1 MEQKCTE
8 FKPFKFYGP
17 FLLPHCG
24 RRKKTNPHMRA
35 FWAATLAFTFA
46 FIGWFAFAPLMT
58 VVRKD
63 IGLCDNDAEVQ
74 LDIENVKCICKKG
87 CKQTLGNAK
96 MASVSFDVFTRF
108 MMGSVIE
115 AIGPKNADVAFL
127 LFGALFCASGSLV
140 TNGIGLIIVRF
151 FVSCLGS
158 TFVVNQVWN
167 TIMFSREVVGTA
179 NATAGGWGNL
189 GGGLTQTIMP
199 LLYRFFHDGLGM
211 ELHYAWR
218 AAMLVPPAIFLTLA
232 CWIFFCCQDTTVG
245 KFDVAIL
252 GKTRKAGPMTYFKC
266 LKDYRVVF
274 MMYQYSACF
283 GCELVM
289 NNTLATHFS
298 DYFGVDL
305 VAAGA
310 LAMSFGGMNL
320 FARSLGGILSDY
332 LNKGYAMPGR
342 LWAHFISLFGQAVM
356 LFVFGCVTSDM
367 GWPVALVVL
376 CIFSIFVN
384 MAEGTSYGIVPYMI
398 PEEVP
403 VVSAMVGAAGTLGA
417 LVATRLCYMTT
428 EDDLDGFKYHA
439 VYVMISALSV
449 IPMRWQNMGWM
460 FGGAKQRCSNFQK
473 EALGETPNDT
483 APEKT
488 AGKTEHAPSSTDAPT
503 PPSTDAPAPPA
514 TKAPSQP
521 KEEVQV

>member
-1 MEQKCTE
+1 MAALDTPVEFEVPTNREQKCTE
-8 FKPFKFYGP
+8 FRPFKFYGP

-24 RRKKTNPHMRA
+24 KRKKTNPHMRA

-63 IGLCDNDAEVQ
+63 IGLCDNDAAVQ
-74 LDIENVKCICKKG
+74 VDVENVKCVCKKA

-96 MASVSFDVFTRF
+96 MASVAFDVFTRF
-108 MMGSVIE
+108 LMGSFIE
-115 AIGPKNADVAFL
+115 FLGPKNADTIFL

-140 TNGIGLIIVRF
+140 KNGTGLIIVRF

-189 GGGLTQTIMP
+189 GGGLTQTLMP
-199 LLYRFFHDGLGM
+199 LLYRFFHDGLGL

-218 AAMLVPPAIFLTLA
+218 AAVLVPPAIFLVLA
-232 CWIFFCCQDTTVG
+232 CWIFFFTQDTTVG

-252 GKTRKAGPMTYFKC
+252 GKTQKAGPMAYLKC
-266 LKDYRVVF
+266 LKDYRVVL

-320 FARSLGGILSDY
+320 FARSLGGILSDWM
-332 LNKGYAMPGR
+332 NQRWAMPGR
-342 LWAHFISLFGQAVM
+342 LWAHFISLAGQTVF
-356 LFVFGCVTSDM
+356 LFLFGCVTADM
-367 GWPVALVVL
+367 GWPVALLVL

-398 PEEVP
+398 PREVP

-417 LVATRLCYMTT
+417 LIATRLCYMTT
-428 EDDLDGFKYHA
+428 EDDLLPFKLHSI
-439 VYVMISALSV
+439 YVGISALSCFA
-449 IPMRWQNMGWM
+449 MRWENMGSM
-460 FGGAKQRCSNFQK
+460 FGGAR
-473 EALGETPNDT
+473 A
-483 APEKT
+483 
-488 AGKTEHAPSSTDAPT
+488 TD
-503 PPSTDAPAPPA
+503 
-514 TKAPSQP
+514 KAVEEP
-521 KEEVQV
+521 KAARSEPDLQEI